1 MVHGGQNENLNP
13 DTESIDPRRWDTE
26 KGCAGA
32 PITPF
37 TKWHIETLL
46 KIDGSKNKSLSFKI
60 IKKVNKRLSNII

>member
-13 DTESIDPRRWDTE
+13 DTESIYPRRRDAE
-26 KGCAGA
+26 EGRAGA
-32 PITPF
+32 LITPC
-37 TKWHIETLL
+37 TERHTETLL